1 MSRARLKWPLFA
13 ALLVAAVFG
22 SALRVFWYARPAR
35 DTSGRTIL
43 RIGHYMLVPTTE
55 AALDAVIAD
64 YERRRP
70 DIHVIAMPIPERVYL
85 AFLNANLNADTAPDI
100 LQLGHQFTGW
110 EELRTK
116 YFAPITR
123 LVEQPNP
130 YNAGTASAG
139 ERW

>member
-43 RIGHYMLVPTTE
+43 RIGHYMLAPTTE

-85 AFLNANLNADTAPDI
+85 YTA
-100 LQLGHQFTGW
+100 
-110 EELRTK
+110 
-116 YFAPITR
+116 
-123 LVEQPNP
+123 
-130 YNAGTASAG
+130 ASASRPSRG
-139 ERW
+139 TRYEAVGKFS